1 MWQEGRRV
9 RKGKLKLQA
18 RIPFPN
24 TWDKRETTV
33 PSLVGIQLSSPAR
46 AKVGVSVSQRLAVG
60 GMKDFPLRV
69 SQEDSGSE
77 HARIEAA
84 HRSRIDD
91 SNGLSSWGGN
101 SRAFTKIHG
110 GRKLR
115 SLHSGL
121 RFHLYSLRLSSL
133 GPLFLPTNFHS
144 LVSVLFIRIGPV
156 FPSFRDRQSAALLF
170 LSLSLKRRISSSPFN
185 WAKESSFDP
194 SCFVSKWNTIEIKR
208 GFWVVIVAHRGF
220 CIRKIGKILISF
232 FLHSLFLEFAIK
244 FWIIIVEIESV
255 VSFFKC
261 LSFRELKRLEKT

>member
-46 AKVGVSVSQRLAVG
+46 AKVGGETVAAR
-60 GMKDFPLRV
+60 
-69 SQEDSGSE
+69 SE

-185 WAKESSFDP
+185 
-194 SCFVSKWNTIEIKR
+194 
-208 GFWVVIVAHRGF
+208 
-220 CIRKIGKILISF
+220 
-232 FLHSLFLEFAIK
+232 
-244 FWIIIVEIESV
+244 
-255 VSFFKC
+255 
-261 LSFRELKRLEKT
+261 